1 MSIAQ
6 LPLDVGADVA
16 KDEIVV
22 ACAQHS
28 FPPRKIANTRVA
40 LLAWLKSLPA
50 ASRIGMES
58 TGSYH
63 ELLAQLAHQLGL
75 VVYLLNPKDVRHYAK
90 SVGLRGKTDRVDA
103 QLLARFV
110 AKEHAQL
117 HPWLAPTREQR
128 QLDRLLKRRATL
140 TRTKAA
146 LSQSLKGLAGCQ
158 AHLKALLQRLD
169 ALIDYIDAR
178 THTLVQAQPARREGY
193 ARLQSIVSVGPV
205 VGSAL
210 VSALERRP
218 FERADAFVAFCGWD
232 PRSDDSGHKRGRR
245 RLSKRGPSELRR
257 LLYNAAMSG
266 SRTSAWKPLYERERG
281 KGLSRTE
288 ALVVLARHI
297 ARTAWSIYTHKT
309 AFDPKRITQPLT

>member
-1 MSIAQ
+1 MPTAQ
-6 LPLDVGADVA
+6 LPLDVGVDVA

-22 ACAQHS
+22 ACAQQS

-40 LLAWLKSLPA
+40 LLPWLERLPA
-50 ASRIGMES
+50 ASRIGVES

-63 ELLAQLAHQLGL
+63 ELLAQLAHKLGL
-75 VVYLLNPKDVRHYAK
+75 IVYVLNPKDVRHYAK
-90 SVGLRGKTDRVDA
+90 GVGLRGKTDRVDA

-110 AKEHAQL
+110 AKEHTKLRA
-117 HPWLAPTREQR
+117 WLAPTREQR
-128 QLDRLLKRRATL
+128 QLDRLLKRRAML

-146 LSQSLKGLAGCQ
+146 LSQSLKTLAGCQ
-158 AHLKALLQRLD
+158 AHLKALQQRLD

-178 THTLVQAQPARREGY
+178 THALVQAQPQRREGY
-193 ARLQSIVSVGPV
+193 ARLRSIVSVGPV

-210 VSALERRP
+210 VTTLERCR

-232 PRSDDSGHKRGRR
+232 PRCDDSGHKRGRR

-266 SRTSAWKPLYERERG
+266 SRTSAWRPLYERERC

-288 ALVVLARHI
+288 ALVVLARRI